1 MSTTYV
7 EVNPQLTSVAVGDTV
22 QVSPIVQSRANTAT
36 VTASNLVA
44 SAYTTLDAVAH
55 KGYVLYSITSD
66 KPAWVRLYTDAAS
79 RTADASRP
87 QFQTPTANSGLIAE
101 AIFIEAGTI
110 NFTPGVYGY
119 NNESSPTTTAPLAVT
134 NTGSTTQS
142 IGVSLQVLKLE
153 QD

>member
-36 VTASNLVA
+36 VTASNLA
-44 SAYTTLDAVAH
+44 AGAYTTLNPVAH

-66 KPAWVRLYTDAAS
+66 KPCWVRLYTDAAS
-79 RTADASRP
+79 RTADENRA
-87 QFQTPTANSGLIAE
+87 QFQAPDANSGLIAE
-101 AIFIEAGTI
+101 AIFVGAGTV

-119 NNESSPTTTAPLAVT
+119 NNESSPTTAAPIAVV
-134 NTGSTTQS
+134 NTGNATQS